1 MRILERLMY
10 IAGTAEFVV
19 LCILLVLFLA
29 LCAWCRHVSRHNPRL
44 SASIDE
50 GNRQFWAW
58 YLGRGDDD

>member
-19 LCILLVLFLA
+19 WCILLVLFLA
-29 LCAWCRHVSRHNPRL
+29 LYAWCRHVSRHNPRL

-50 GNRQFWAW
+50 GNRQFWEGL
-58 YLGRGDDD
+58 LGFYDD

>member
-19 LCILLVLFLA
+19 LCILLLLFLA

-44 SASIDE
+44 SASID
-50 GNRQFWAW
+50 
-58 YLGRGDDD
+58 

>member
-19 LCILLVLFLA
+19 LCILLLLFLA

-50 GNRQFWAW
+50 GNRQFWEGL
-58 YLGRGDDD
+58 LGIYDD